1 MQKTDL
7 KREAK
12 ISARIPKQLKE
23 KMEKLNNA
31 KNYKYMSESNIICM
45 AIEEYVEKY
54 GEGSKVKA

>member
-1 MQKTDL
+1 MQKADL

-31 KNYKYMSESNIICM
+31 KNYKYM
-45 AIEEYVEKY
+45 
-54 GEGSKVKA
+54 GSTHTSDKIVR